1 MKKSIKI
8 HFVGTNVRW
17 FFAIV
22 LNFCFLFASAS
33 TKSQEELVSL
43 KFKNIPM
50 GEIFKQLT
58 KDTGYNFFF
67 ESNELDLNKHISYN
81 KNEVTVKDFLKDIF
95 KDTNLNY
102 EIVENQIVIKKVESS
117 IIEKKASIIEP
128 EEEVFQRL
136 LTGTVFDE
144 NGVPLLGASIVI
156 KGTSQ
161 GTTSDFDGNFSLS
174 LNNETEVIEISY
186 IGYRTKQI
194 TVTDQAKI
202 QVSLELDAAVL
213 DEVVIVG
220 YGSLAKKRVTG
231 SVISVTPETIV
242 EVPSLGPE
250 SAIIGRVAGVQVQE
264 KSGEPGASPN
274 IRIRG
279 SGSISAGNDPLFVI
293 DGIPI
298 SRNLTTVGVNGGIP
312 GRNSR
317 TQTPPIN
324 PLSTLN
330 PNDIESIQVLKDA
343 SAAAIYGSRGG
354 NGVLLITTKKASA
367 TDEGKFSF
375 DSFFSMQTVANKL
388 DLMNAS

>member
-144 NGVPLLGASIVI
+144 NCVPLVGASIVI

-161 GTTSDFDGNFSLS
+161 GSENTLS
-174 LNNETEVIEISY
+174 CFY
-186 IGYRTKQI
+186 
-194 TVTDQAKI
+194 
-202 QVSLELDAAVL
+202 
-213 DEVVIVG
+213 
-220 YGSLAKKRVTG
+220 
-231 SVISVTPETIV
+231 
-242 EVPSLGPE
+242 
-250 SAIIGRVAGVQVQE
+250 
-264 KSGEPGASPN
+264 
-274 IRIRG
+274 
-279 SGSISAGNDPLFVI
+279 
-293 DGIPI
+293 
-298 SRNLTTVGVNGGIP
+298 
-312 GRNSR
+312 
-317 TQTPPIN
+317 
-324 PLSTLN
+324 
-330 PNDIESIQVLKDA
+330 
-343 SAAAIYGSRGG
+343 
-354 NGVLLITTKKASA
+354 
-367 TDEGKFSF
+367 
-375 DSFFSMQTVANKL
+375 
-388 DLMNAS
+388 